1 MIKQYFKHFLKNSP
15 LIHKLSVH
23 ILFLYLKLVYIT
35 NRWNFVW
42 PEGMNEVKLNNE
54 NGVLLA
60 IWHNRMAFGMYIC
73 KNYDNVCALASPHTD
88 GKLITDVIRQM
99 KFNVIEGSTNRN
111 PTEALRCIIKQ
122 ITAGNKVVITPD
134 GPRGP
139 VYKINSNITR
149 LGYKYNKA
157 IIPISCMATRY
168 FELKSW
174 DKMMIPRNF
183 GEIIVTIGKPLELS
197 GSEEKDN
204 ALLETKL
211 MEITSEAKLIIKN
224 NKSR

>member
-211 MEITSEAKLIIKN
+211 MELTSEAELIIKN

>member
-1 MIKQYFKHFLKNSP
+1 MIKQYFKHFLKNSS
-15 LIHKLSVH
+15 LIHKLSVY

-35 NRWNFVW
+35 NKWKFVW
-42 PEGMNEVKLNNE
+42 PEGMSEVKLNDK

-60 IWHNRMAFGMYIC
+60 IWHNRIAFSMYIC
-73 KNYDNVCALASPHTD
+73 KNYDNVYALVSSHTD

-99 KFNVIEGSTNRN
+99 NYNVIEGSTNRK

-139 VYKINSNITR
+139 VYKINSSITR
-149 LGYKYNKA
+149 LGYKYSKA
-157 IIPISCMATRY
+157 IIPISCMATKY

-174 DKMMIPRNF
+174 DKMMIPKNF
-183 GEIIVTIGKPLELS
+183 GEIIVTIGEPLELS
-197 GSEEKDN
+197 GNEKKDN
-204 ALLETKL
+204 TLLETRL
-211 MEITSEAKLIIKN
+211 MELSSKAALIMKN
-224 NKSR
+224 DKSR

>member
-1 MIKQYFKHFLKNSP
+1 MIKQYFKRFLKNSS

-42 PEGMNEVKLNNE
+42 PEGMNEVTLNNR

-88 GKLITDVIRQM
+88 GKLIADVIRQM
-99 KFNVIEGSTNRN
+99 NFDVIEGSTNRK
-111 PTEALRCIIKQ
+111 PTQALRCIIKQ
-122 ITAGNKVVITPD
+122 IIAGNKVVITPD

-174 DKMMIPRNF
+174 DKMIIPKNC
-183 GEIIVTIGKPLELS
+183 GEIIVTIGKPLALS
-197 GSEEKDN
+197 GSAEKDN

-211 MEITSEAKLIIKN
+211 MELTSEAKLIIKN

>member
-211 MEITSEAKLIIKN
+211 MELTSEAKLIIKN